1 MQMHM
6 NMYVSACR
14 HQGMML
20 ADFIDHSPPYILGQ
34 GISLEPI
41 IAQFGSLSLIT
52 GFSPFSY
59 HERKWFLWKCFRALR
74 RGTSVK

>member
-1 MQMHM
+1 MKICACICVYMCGRQVCVQMHM

-14 HQGMML
+14 RQGMML

-41 IAQFGSLSLIT
+41 IAQFESNNWLFPLFIS
-52 GFSPFSY
+52 
-59 HERKWFLWKCFRALR
+59 
-74 RGTSVK
+74 